1 MVGIISPSHVI
12 PDDRGVFKCDA
23 ICMKDPVD
31 TILAGFSGKSMMGTT
46 RCVVKGIVKEDILTF
61 PGGKFIYK
69 DPVMR
74 RIKGSVEITHENGR
88 DRVGALC
95 ETFHDEFGA
104 ECLNRRRK
112 IEMGV
117 DTGQLA

>member
-1 MVGIISPSHVI
+1 MVGVIGPPHVI
-12 PDDRGVFKCDA
+12 PDNCDVFRCDA
-23 ICMKDPVD
+23 IRMKDPVD
-31 TILAGFSGKSMMGTT
+31 TILAGFSGKSMMGTA
-46 RCVVKGIVKEDILTF
+46 RCVVKGIVKEDTLIF
-61 PGGKFIYK
+61 PGGKSIYK

-88 DRVGALC
+88 DRVGTLV
-95 ETFHDEFGA
+95 ETFHDESGT

>member
-1 MVGIISPSHVI
+1 MI

-46 RCVVKGIVKEDILTF
+46 RCVVKSIVKEDTLIF

-69 DPVMR
+69 DAVMR

-95 ETFHDEFGA
+95 ETFHDEPGA